1 MTYYINRAEARAK
14 ARQDLTIFREINY
27 IMEQILTD
35 AGNGLYQTVI
45 DDGTAMTESTPTV
58 TTTGTVANPT
68 ITGTP
73 TIELNGTSVTLGT
86 SGTNLNSIIAD
97 INDAGLTGIVA
108 SKSATDHLV
117 ITYTTLQSTTWQ
129 LAIGAGTA
137 NTDLGLTDNSTVT
150 ATNPDSVSYYT
161 VWEGSS
167 SDRAKTD
174 QMQQVVK
181 YFENLGY
188 SVDQQINTTTN
199 KTFRWVISY

>member
-1 MTYYINRAEARAK
+1 MTYYVNRAEARAK

-27 IMEQILTD
+27 IMEEILKD
-35 AGNGLYQTVI
+35 AANGLYQTVV
-45 DDGTAMTESTPTV
+45 DDGTAMTESTPDVTV
-58 TTTGTVANPT
+58 TGTIANPT

-73 TIELNGTSVTLGT
+73 TLELNGTTITLGT
-86 SGTNLNSIIAD
+86 TGTNLNSIIAD

-117 ITYTTLQSTTWQ
+117 ITYTTLQSTTWE
-129 LAIGAGTA
+129 LTVGTGTA
-137 NTDLGLTDNSTVT
+137 NADLGLTTGDVIT
-150 ATNPDSVSYYT
+150 ATNPDSVSFYT
-161 VWEGSS
+161 VWEGST

>member
-1 MTYYINRAEARAK
+1 MTYYINRASARAK

-35 AGNGLYQTVI
+35 ANNGKYQTVV
-45 DDGTAMTESTPTV
+45 DDGTAMTESTPDVTV
-58 TTTGTVANPT
+58 TGTVANPT

-73 TIELNGTSVTLGT
+73 TIVLNGTTITLGT
-86 SGTNLNSIIAD
+86 TGTNLNSIIAD

-108 SKSATDHLV
+108 SKSTTDNLV
-117 ITYTTLQSTTWQ
+117 ITYTTLQSTSWD
-129 LAIGAGTA
+129 LNIGTGTA
-137 NTDLGLTDNSTVT
+137 DAALGLTSASVAT
-150 ATNPDSVSYYT
+150 AVNPDSVSFYT
-161 VWEGSS
+161 VWDGST

-188 SVDQQINTTTN
+188 SVDQQVNANTN
-199 KTFRWVISY
+199 KTFKWVISY

>member
-27 IMEQILTD
+27 IMEQILDD
-35 AGNGLYQTVI
+35 AGNGLYQTVV
-45 DDGTAMTESTPTV
+45 DDGTVMTESTPTV
-58 TTTGTVANPT
+58 TATGTVANPT

-86 SGTNLNSIIAD
+86 TGTNLNSIIAD

-108 SKSATDHLV
+108 SKSTTDHLV

-129 LAIGAGTA
+129 LEIGAGTA

>member
-1 MTYYINRAEARAK
+1 
-14 ARQDLTIFREINY
+14 L
-27 IMEQILTD
+27 
-35 AGNGLYQTVI
+35 
-45 DDGTAMTESTPTV
+45 P
-58 TTTGTVANPT
+58 
-68 ITGTP
+68 
-73 TIELNGTSVTLGT
+73 
-86 SGTNLNSIIAD
+86 
-97 INDAGLTGIVA
+97 
-108 SKSATDHLV
+108 
-117 ITYTTLQSTTWQ
+117 STTWQ